1 MTQDYIPFPEIVSE
15 LRRLCSAK
23 ATGTMFIATM
33 ANSSA
38 QVMLDKGEIVFVYF
52 FNKRGEEALELM
64 STILAGRYRF
74 QEGAVT
80 RRTPL
85 PSTDAIL
92 QSFLSGQK
100 IAGQKIAGQKI
111 VSKVSEPRPAGPG
124 LSQEQK
130 DVLETC
136 LAGYIG
142 PMAGILCEDHLS
154 DATDLKTAVDA
165 LVAEIPSAEQAEKF
179 RATVMGKLG

>member
-1 MTQDYIPFPEIVSE
+1 MTQDYIPFSEIVSE
-15 LRRLCSAK
+15 LRRLCSAR

-38 QVMLDKGEIVFVYF
+38 QIILDRGEIVFVYF

-64 STILAGRYRF
+64 STTILAGRYRF

-80 RRTPL
+80 RRIPL
-85 PSTDAIL
+85 PSTDVIL
-92 QSFLSGQK
+92 QSLLSGQK
-100 IAGQKIAGQKI
+100 IVNQ
-111 VSKVSEPRPAGPG
+111 VSKQQPTGPG

-130 DVLETC
+130 NVLETC

-154 DATDLKTAVDA
+154 DAADLKTAVDA
-165 LVAEIPSAEQAEKF
+165 LVAEIPSLEQAEKF
-179 RATVMGKLG
+179 RAMVMEKLG

>member
-1 MTQDYIPFPEIVSE
+1 MTQDYIPFPAIVSE
-15 LRRLCSAK
+15 LRKLCSAR

-38 QVMLDKGEIVFVYF
+38 QIILDKGEIVFVYF

-64 STILAGRYRF
+64 ATIHAGRYRF

-92 QSFLSGQK
+92 QSLLSGQK
-100 IAGQKIAGQKI
+100 IVGQKI
-111 VSKVSEPRPAGPG
+111 VNKVGEQRPAGPG

-142 PMAGILCEDHLS
+142 PMAGILCEDHLGN
-154 DATDLKTAVDA
+154 ATDLKTAVDA

-179 RATVMGKLG
+179 RAMVMGKLG

>member
-15 LRRLCSAK
+15 LRRICSARS
-23 ATGTMFIATM
+23 TGTMFIATK
-33 ANSSA
+33 ANRSA
-38 QVMLDKGEIVFVYF
+38 QMMLDKGEIVFVYF

-92 QSFLSGQK
+92 KSLLSGQK
-100 IAGQKIAGQKI
+100 IAGQKIVNQ
-111 VSKVSEPRPAGPG
+111 VSEQRPTGPG

-130 DVLETC
+130 NVLESC
-136 LAGYIG
+136 LAGFIG
-142 PMAGILCEDHLS
+142 PMAGILCEDYLG
-154 DATDLKTAVDA
+154 DAADLQTAVDA
-165 LVAEIPSAEQAEKF
+165 LVAEIPSPEQAEKF
-179 RATVMGKLG
+179 RAMVMAKLG